1 MTLQLFPTT
10 VFEPSKLTQRPY
22 QQRGIV
28 NVRAQI
34 ILGKHRILCVAP
46 TAAGK
51 TVILAGMVRTAS
63 LPCLFIAH
71 RLEILDQLV
80 GQLAKVG
87 ITHVGVMR
95 GTDDRFNPSASMQVA
110 SIATLSKRDL
120 PFLSAPCQCR
130 HPAHDDKCSECECT
144 ACRTVIIFIDEA
156 HRAASQSYLDCINRY
171 PHAIVI
177 GFTATPARLDGRP
190 LGGDLFEHLEI
201 IVTYQELLK
210 RPDWLVAPD
219 CYSSPDKI
227 DLSAVH
233 TAGSDFD
240 ETELAEVMHEDRLEG
255 NLVEHWMRLAH
266 RHPVFVD
273 GARHPQQFTEGARRP
288 TLVFAVNVA
297 HSESIAARFESRS
310 VRVVHLDGKTPEKQR
325 RAMLADLA
333 SGKLEVVCN
342 CNVAIEGI
350 DLPEVKCAVQ
360 ARPTWSL
367 TIWRQTVGRIM
378 RPYKG
383 IIPLLLDHADN
394 WNRLGCPWEDLR
406 WDLNAKPKRISGAPP
421 MKLCKACF
429 AYVLASKLVCPHCG
443 FEFPQNQ
450 DPEAIPAETNAELVA
465 RNGEPDA
472 LKRAFFDRQVILAR
486 TKGFK
491 PGYASFLYKQRYGV
505 WPPRAWGEVV
515 KKMLEADP
523 VWRATLDRR
532 IKQKASREAQEAKE
546 NKHLDKEASRQM
558 SPEEFEAKYEGKPM
572 PPPADEVTEATVQE
586 FDSEEAPFADWLED
600 QGIG

>member
-1 MTLQLFPTT
+1 MTLPLFSGPI
-10 VFEPSKLTQRPY
+10 FETSKLTQRPY

-34 ILGKHRILCVAP
+34 ILGKRRILCVAP

-71 RLEILDQLV
+71 RLEILDQIV
-80 GQLAKVG
+80 EQLARVG
-87 ITHVGVMR
+87 ISNVGVIR
-95 GTDDRFNPSASMQVA
+95 GADDRFNPSASMQVA

-130 HPAHDDKCSECECT
+130 HPAHDGKCSECECET
-144 ACRTVIIFIDEA
+144 CRTVLIFIDEA
-156 HRAASQSYLDCINRY
+156 HRSASQSYVDIIRRY

-177 GFTATPARLDGRP
+177 GFTATPGRLDGRP
-190 LGGDLFEHLEI
+190 LGGELFEHIEI
-201 IVTYQELLK
+201 ITTYQELLK
-210 RPDWLVAPD
+210 RPDWLIAPD
-219 CYSSPDKI
+219 CYSSPEKL

-240 ETELAEVMHEDRLEG
+240 ETELAQVMHEDKLEG
-255 NLVEHWMRLAH
+255 DLVEHWIKLAH

-273 GARHPQQFTEGARRP
+273 GVRHPQRFTEGKRRS
-288 TLVFAVNVA
+288 TFVFAVNVA
-297 HSESIAARFESRS
+297 HSESIAARFEQCG
-310 VRVVHLDGKTPEKQR
+310 VRVAHLDGKTPEKQR
-325 RAMLADLA
+325 RAMLVDLA
-333 SGKLEVVCN
+333 AGKLEVVCN

-350 DLPEVKCAVQ
+350 DLPEAKCVVHG
-360 ARPTWSL
+360 RPTWSITL
-367 TIWRQTVGRIM
+367 WRQACGRIM
-378 RPYKG
+378 RPYQG

-406 WDLNAKPKRISGAPP
+406 WSLNEKPKRIAGTPP

-429 AYVLASKLVCPHCG
+429 AYVLAGKIVCPYCG

-465 RNGEPDA
+465 RNGEPDT
-472 LKRAFFDRQVILAR
+472 LKRAFFDRQVTLAK

-491 PGYASFLYKQRYGV
+491 PGYASALYKDRYGV
-505 WPPRAWGEVV
+505 WPPREWSDAV

-523 VWRATLDRR
+523 IW
-532 IKQKASREAQEAKE
+532 KALLTRKLERKAAMDARKEEDGKRQLSPDEFAAKLNGE
-546 NKHLDKEASRQM
+546 
-558 SPEEFEAKYEGKPM
+558 PV
-572 PPPADEVTEATVQE
+572 PPPPVEELTQAMETTVQA
-586 FDSEEAPFADWLED
+586 FDSEEAPFADWLEE
-600 QGIG
+600 QGIE